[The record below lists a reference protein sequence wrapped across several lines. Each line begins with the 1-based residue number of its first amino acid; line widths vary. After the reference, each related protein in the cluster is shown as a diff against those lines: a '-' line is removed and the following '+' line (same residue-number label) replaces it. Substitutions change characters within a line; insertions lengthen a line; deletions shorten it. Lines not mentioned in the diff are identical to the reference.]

1 MNGTSGNIAI
11 RSKRKLFMSRK
22 TFSQEMQEVKDDVLL
37 LGSMVESAVMESVQ
51 ALKDNDMDRSR
62 QVLFDDININR
73 KRYETEV
80 SIMVL
85 MATQQPIAR
94 DLRTLAASLDV
105 CTELERMGDYAKGIA
120 QINLRSEGLSVP
132 FMLREIYSM
141 AEKAVDMLH
150 RAMTTFADEDMQNAK
165 SIIRDDDII
174 DECYTKLYYD
184 AVNSVVGDPR
194 NIERANY
201 IIWVAH
207 NLERLGDRVIN
218 ICERVIY
225 IVSGERQENVPVAS
239 EITLAKHED

>member
-1 MNGTSGNIAI
+1 MP
-11 RSKRKLFMSRK
+11 RK
-22 TFSQEMQEVKDDVLL
+22 TFSQEMQEIKDDVLL
-37 LGSMVESAVMESVQ
+37 LGSMVEKAVMDSVET
-51 ALKDNDMDRSR
+51 LRDNDLDRSH
-62 QVLFDDININR
+62 QILSSDLKINI
-73 KRYETEV
+73 KRYEIET
-80 SIMVL
+80 SIIVL

-105 CTELERMGDYAKGIA
+105 CTELERMGDYARGIA
-120 QINLRSEGLSVP
+120 NINIRSGGLSMP
-132 FMLREIYSM
+132 FILREVYVM

-150 RAMTTFADEDMQNAK
+150 RAMTTLADEDMQTAK

-184 AVNSVVGDPR
+184 AVNNVVGDPR

-207 NLERLGDRVIN
+207 NLERLGDRATN

-225 IVSGERQENVPVAS
+225 MVTGERHEAVPVANELLLS
-239 EITLAKHED
+239 KHEN